1 MTNYISA
8 HDTNQTLTID
18 YFHDKDGE
26 DINFSHED
34 DKEYFGS
41 DSIWNFHVWNE
52 VFMARPDLPTGYGG
66 WQVIDATPQ
75 EASESIKSTNS
86 NKNFDRMPFLY
97 VNCVNCSHVKVFKRE
112 KAPSIFYAY

>member
-26 DINFSHED
+26 EINFSLED

-75 EASESIKSTNS
+75 EASES
-86 NKNFDRMPFLY
+86 
-97 VNCVNCSHVKVFKRE
+97 KV
-112 KAPSIFYAY
+112 